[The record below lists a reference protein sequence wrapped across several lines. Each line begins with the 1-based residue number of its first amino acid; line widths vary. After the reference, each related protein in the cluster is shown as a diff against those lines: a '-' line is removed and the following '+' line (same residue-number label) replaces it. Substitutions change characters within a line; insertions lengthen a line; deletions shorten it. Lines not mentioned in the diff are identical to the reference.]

1 MPLTTNQ
8 MHFFISYAVAFLIFG
23 LIAKWYIWPEIKDR
37 GMKPALTPLLLY
49 ACLRVK
55 GLMFLIPGLVSPE
68 LPSAFAIPTAYGDL
82 TAVILAL
89 LRSLAFD
96 LIALRCA
103 NTLAVQYGRASRLNL
118 REHLDIQGSS
128 RSHPARRCLLSGG
141 YQRSGHGGR
150 SRTDLCLFA
159 EATTA

>member
-55 GLMFLIPGLVSPE
+55 GLMFLIPGLRLTGAPE
-68 LPSAFAIPTAYGDL
+68 RFRHP
-82 TAVILAL
+82 
-89 LRSLAFD
+89 
-96 LIALRCA
+96 
-103 NTLAVQYGRASRLNL
+103 NRLW
-118 REHLDIQGSS
+118 
-128 RSHPARRCLLSGG
+128 
-141 YQRSGHGGR
+141 
-150 SRTDLCLFA
+150 
-159 EATTA
+159 